1 VTTAAAAS
9 PRRTSDAALLASL
22 LLLGGANSVLFS
34 VMPPAGRQ
42 LGLVEWQVGM
52 IVAFSAAAYMVS
64 AAWWGRISDLRGR
77 RLVVVTGMVGFGL
90 GGLVFAGVLDLGLAA
105 IAPPLLALILLVA
118 VRIGQSALSGGVYP
132 AAQAHIADAT
142 PPERRAVA
150 MSAIMAAFA
159 LGSVLGPAAA
169 GLLVEIHITLP
180 LYLIGLLGLG
190 VAQWC
195 FLSMDARP
203 ATAGMATARL
213 SPGDPRVKVWIAM
226 IALYFVATSG
236 AQQVLGFAVQDRL
249 SLDAADTARMTSWM
263 FMGAGLFAVL
273 FQVFVVR
280 RSGWSVTTLL
290 VLGLAASGAMHA
302 GLIVVDQ
309 RWQFLALT
317 PVMGIS
323 FACVSPG
330 FSAAASVAVG
340 SHEQGAVAGLVAAAQ
355 AAGFLVGPVLL
366 AVLYQLSPASPFVL
380 GLAVAVLL
388 LLFVFSKREVAQ

>member
-1 VTTAAAAS
+1 MTLAAAVS
-9 PRRTSDAALLASL
+9 PRRSSDTALLASL

-52 IVAFSAAAYMVS
+52 IVAFSAAAYMVA
-64 AAWWGRISDLRGR
+64 AAWWGRVSDLRGR
-77 RLVVVTGMVGFGL
+77 RLVVVTGMAGFGL
-90 GGLVFAGVLDLGLAA
+90 GGVAFAGVLDLGLVGM
-105 IAPPLLALILLVA
+105 APPLLALVLLIA
-118 VRIGQSALSGGVYP
+118 VRIAQSALSGGVYP

-142 PPERRAVA
+142 PQERRAVA

-159 LGSVLGPAAA
+159 LGSILGPAAA

-195 FLSMDARP
+195 FLSMGGRS
-203 ATAGMATARL
+203 AGAGAATARL
-213 SPGDPRVKVWIAM
+213 SPRDPRVLGWIAM
-226 IALYFVATSG
+226 IMVYFIATSG
-236 AQQVLGFAVQDRL
+236 VQQVLGFAVQDRL
-249 SLDAADTARMTSWM
+249 SLDAAETARTTSWI

-280 RSGWSVTTLL
+280 RSGWSAATLL
-290 VLGLAASGAMHA
+290 VMGLAASGLMHA
-302 GLIVVDQ
+302 GLIVIDQ

-317 PVMGIS
+317 PVMGVS

-330 FSAAASVAVG
+330 FSAAASIAVG

-355 AAGFLVGPVLL
+355 AGGFLIGPVLL
-366 AVLYQLSPASPFVL
+366 ALLYQAAPLSPFVVGL
-380 GLAVAVLL
+380 GIAVLL
-388 LLFVFSKREVAQ
+388 LLLSLLRRPAA